1 MTPRAPMPTLEH
13 PGPTP
18 NAIQPLLDEVIA
30 GTRPLNLDIRDEDGG
45 VVGSLRPL
53 TRAHLDDPDII
64 QRLTDWRNQNM
75 GNFLS
80 QFVATPQR
88 TRDWMRNVLFNT
100 PGQMLFLVCVD
111 HRVVGHFGFKELT
124 GDDVLLD
131 NAMRGDRAGHPR
143 LFVFAGKA
151 LVQWLLTQADVKR
164 VRGYV
169 MADNV
174 PSIMMNKQIGFGGWH
189 RHPLLKRE
197 RDGEILWEMGPEGAP
212 SPDGRDCFKL
222 VIERVPQ

>member
-1 MTPRAPMPTLEH
+1 MENPV
-13 PGPTP
+13 PTP

-45 VVGSLRPL
+45 VVGTLRPL
-53 TRAHLDDPDII
+53 TRAHLDAPDII
-64 QRLTDWRNQNM
+64 QKLTDWRNQNM

-88 TRDWMRNVLFNT
+88 TRDWMQTVLFKAR
-100 PGQMLFLVCVD
+100 GQMLFLVWAEQ
-111 HRVVGHFGFKELT
+111 RVVGHFGFKDLT

-143 LFVFAGKA
+143 LFVFAGRA
-151 LVQWLLTQADVKR
+151 LVQWLLTQAGVKR
-164 VRGYV
+164 VHAYV

-174 PSIMMNKQIGFGGWH
+174 PSIMMNKQIGFGGWA

-197 RDGEILWEMGPEGAP
+197 REGELHWEMGPEGAP

-222 VIERVPQ
+222 VIDRPPQ